1 MRPLFPALLGLG
13 LIVSACQDRPEPAP
27 EPVEPPTPRV
37 EPETPPEGT
46 SIMRPEVL
54 AEAEPPAPLPDPV
67 EARVL
72 FGLGETTLTD
82 EARAMLDALIEGKA
96 LADGNWS
103 LTLTGRTDAS
113 GDAETNLR
121 VAQDRAEAVRAHLVE
136 RGVPGARI
144 EVVAAGEP
152 ELDAATAASPMQHRR
167 VDIRAEARR

>member
-37 EPETPPEGT
+37 EAETPPEGT

-136 RGVPGARI
+136 RGVPAARI